1 MPSAPHDAMVIAVRD
16 RPTFPVELL
25 RSRGLPVPEFDR
37 AELISSDLS
46 TPSAI
51 EFRAD
56 AVVRYTRG
64 DAMEFAVVYEVQISP
79 DKGKRRSWPAYVANA
94 YEQIGCPVILV
105 VIATKPAVA
114 KRCAVPIIVG
124 EPAFVLTPM
133 VFGPDRV
140 PVLTDPEQ
148 ARRNPQ
154 LAVLSALAHGDGP
167 ESVLVLDNLAA
178 GLKSAD
184 PEHIDLYAGAV
195 FATLSDAA
203 RTYLEA
209 IMDDGK
215 QRYHFPPFQ
224 RSYDRG
230 EAAGEANA
238 VLEILAT
245 RGLQVPDDVREQ
257 IVTCTDI
264 DQLTAWVRR
273 AVVART
279 VDDLFELPDA
289 A

>member
-1 MPSAPHDAMVIAVRD
+1 MVIAVRD

-105 VIATKPAVA
+105 VVAPKLAVA
-114 KRCAVPIIVG
+114 KRCAVPIVVG
-124 EPAFVLTPM
+124 EPEFVLTPM
-133 VFGPDRV
+133 VFGPDLV
-140 PVLTDPEQ
+140 PILTDPDQ
-148 ARRNPQ
+148 ARLNPQ

-167 ESVLVLDNLAA
+167 ASALVLENLAVA
-178 GLKSAD
+178 LRSAN
-184 PEHIDLYAGAV
+184 PEHIDLYAGAA

-209 IMDDGK
+209 IMSDGEPL
-215 QRYHFPPFQ
+215 YYFPPFQ

-230 EAAGEANA
+230 AAEGRADA

-245 RGLQVPDDVREQ
+245 RGLSVPDAAREQ
-257 IVTCTDI
+257 IVSCTDL
-264 DQLTAWVRR
+264 DQLTAWIRR
-273 AVVART
+273 ALVART
-279 VDDLFELPDA
+279 VDELFDLPDA

>member
-1 MPSAPHDAMVIAVRD
+1 M
-16 RPTFPVELL
+16 
-25 RSRGLPVPEFDR
+25 
-37 AELISSDLS
+37 
-46 TPSAI
+46 
-51 EFRAD
+51 
-56 AVVRYTRG
+56 
-64 DAMEFAVVYEVQISP
+64 
-79 DKGKRRSWPAYVANA
+79 
-94 YEQIGCPVILV
+94 
-105 VIATKPAVA
+105 
-114 KRCAVPIIVG
+114 
-124 EPAFVLTPM
+124 
-133 VFGPDRV
+133 FGPDRV

-167 ESVLVLDNLAA
+167 ASAIVLESLAVA
-178 GLKSAD
+178 LRSAD
-184 PEHIDLYAGAV
+184 PRHIDLYAGAV

-209 IMDDGK
+209 IMSDGEPL
-215 QRYHFPPFQ
+215 YHFPPFQ

-230 EAAGEANA
+230 AAEGRAIGEANA

-245 RGLQVPDDVREQ
+245 RGLEVPDAAREQ
-257 IVTCTDI
+257 IVSCADL
-264 DQLTAWVRR
+264 DQLTAWIRR

>member
-1 MPSAPHDAMVIAVRD
+1 V
-16 RPTFPVELL
+16 
-25 RSRGLPVPEFDR
+25 
-37 AELISSDLS
+37 
-46 TPSAI
+46 
-51 EFRAD
+51 
-56 AVVRYTRG
+56 
-64 DAMEFAVVYEVQISP
+64 EFAVVYEVQINP
-79 DKGKRRSWPAYVANA
+79 DKGKRRSWPVYVANA

-105 VIATKPAVA
+105 VVAPKPAVA
-114 KRCAVPIIVG
+114 RRCAVPIVVG
-124 EPAFVLTPM
+124 EPEFALTPM

-167 ESVLVLDNLAA
+167 ESTRVLDNLAA
-178 GLKSAD
+178 ALQSAD

-203 RTYLEA
+203 RTYLEV
-209 IMDDGK
+209 IMSDGESL
-215 QRYHFPPFQ
+215 YHFPPFQ
-224 RSYDRG
+224 KAHDRG
-230 EAAGEANA
+230 AAEGEANA

-245 RGLQVPDDVREQ
+245 RGLEIPDAAREQ
-257 IVTCTDI
+257 IVGCTDL
-264 DQLTAWVRR
+264 DQLTAWIRR

-279 VDDLFELPDA
+279 VEDLFEVPEA